1 MKLFMTAVTNLA
13 VISYCCN
20 GDEMD
25 NGESA
30 SITLIIKPVLRHAEY
45 TLIRVSALWLQATL
59 SLDAKDGERV
69 GVTAKVDEDGPDVL
83 ICSLREGA
91 SESQSLDLIFDS

>member
-1 MKLFMTAVTNLA
+1 MAFA
-13 VISYCCN
+13 
-20 GDEMD
+20 
-25 NGESA
+25 SA

-45 TLIRVSALWLQATL
+45 NLIRVSALWLQATL

>member
-1 MKLFMTAVTNLA
+1 M
-13 VISYCCN
+13 
-20 GDEMD
+20 
-25 NGESA
+25 
-30 SITLIIKPVLRHAEY
+30 
-45 TLIRVSALWLQATL
+45 SALCLQATL

-83 ICSLREGA
+83 ICSLRESA